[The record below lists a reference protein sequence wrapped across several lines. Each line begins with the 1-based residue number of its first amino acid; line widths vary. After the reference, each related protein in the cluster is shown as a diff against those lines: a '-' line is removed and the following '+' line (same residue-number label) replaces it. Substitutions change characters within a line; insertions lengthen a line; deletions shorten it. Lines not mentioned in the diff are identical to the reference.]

1 METTWT
7 DRYAQ
12 RTRGMS
18 GSAIRE
24 LLKLTAQPDVIS
36 FAGGLPAPD
45 VFPVE
50 AFDEASQKV
59 LREHGSTALQYS
71 TTEGYQPLRE
81 LIAGMMSEDGF
92 EVDPDQVLITH
103 GSQQALD
110 LFGKIFI
117 NPGDHVAVERPT
129 FLGALQAWKAY
140 QAEYLT
146 IPVDDDGMRVDE
158 LEEVL
163 RHGPK
168 FLYTMPTFHN
178 PAGVTLSAERRETLL
193 ELADRY
199 GVPLVEDDPYSKL
212 RYSGQPQ
219 SPLVALDARGRGS
232 TGEGDVLYLGTFSKT
247 LSPGLRLGWALAP
260 PDVIRRMVQAKQG
273 ADLHTSTFT
282 QMVAYEVA
290 RDGFID
296 EHAERIRSVY
306 RERRDAML
314 SAIEANFPEGVQ
326 WTHPEGGLF
335 LWVTLPEAVDAAELL
350 ETAVETE
357 KVAFVPGHT
366 LDPTERIRNTMRLNF
381 SYANVE
387 LIQDGM
393 ERLGRVLERVLDERA
408 PATAQASY

>member
-12 RTRGMS
+12 RTHGMS
-18 GSAIRE
+18 SSAIRE

-36 FAGGLPAPD
+36 FAGGLPAPE

-50 AFDEASQKV
+50 AFDAASQQV

-71 TTEGYQPLRE
+71 TTEGYRPLRE
-81 LIAGMMSEDGF
+81 LIAEMMTEDGF

-117 NPGDHVAVERPT
+117 NPGDHVAVEQPT

-146 IPVDDDGMRVDE
+146 IPVDDDGMRVDQ

-178 PAGVTLSAERRETLL
+178 PAGVTLSPERRQRLL
-193 ELADRY
+193 ELADQY

-212 RYSGQPQ
+212 RYSGDHQ
-219 SPLVALDARGRGS
+219 SPLVALDARRRGS
-232 TGEGDVLYLGTFSKT
+232 SGEGDVLYLGTFSKT

-260 PDVIRRMVQAKQG
+260 KDVIRRMVQAKQG
-273 ADLHTSTFT
+273 ADLHTSTFS

-290 RDGFID
+290 RDGFLD

-314 SAIEANFPEGVQ
+314 SAIEANFPEGVH
-326 WTHPEGGLF
+326 WTRPEGGLF
-335 LWVTLPEAVDAAELL
+335 LWVTLPEAIDAAELL

-366 LDPTERIRNTMRLNF
+366 LDPTEQIRNTMRLNF

-387 LIQDGM
+387 LIEEGI
-393 ERLGRVLERVLDERA
+393 ERLGRVLNRTMEQYA
-408 PATAQASY
+408 PVAQAY

>member
-12 RTRGMS
+12 RTQHMG

-36 FAGGLPAPD
+36 FAGGLPAPE

-50 AFDEASQKV
+50 AFNEASQRV

-71 TTEGYQPLRE
+71 TTEGYPPLRE
-81 LIAGMMSEDGF
+81 LIAEMMSEDGF
-92 EVDPDQVLITH
+92 NVDPDQILITH

-146 IPVDDDGMRVDE
+146 VPVDDEGMKVDQ

-178 PAGVTLSAERRETLL
+178 PAGVTLSPQRREILL
-193 ELADRY
+193 ELADQY
-199 GVPLVEDDPYSKL
+199 GVPVVEDDPYSKL
-212 RYSGQPQ
+212 RYSGEPQ
-219 SPLVALDARGRGS
+219 SPLVALDGRRYATS
-232 TGEGDVLYLGTFSKT
+232 DEGNVLYLGTFSKT

-260 PDVIRRMVQAKQG
+260 KDVVRRMVQAKQG
-273 ADLHTSTFT
+273 SDLHTSTFS

-314 SAIEANFPEGVQ
+314 SAIAANFPEGVA

-335 LWVTLPEAVDAAELL
+335 LWVTLPERIDAAELL

-357 KVAFVPGHT
+357 KIAFVPGHT
-366 LDPTERIRNTMRLNF
+366 LDPAEQIRNTMRLNF
-381 SYANVE
+381 SYADVE
-387 LIQDGM
+387 LIEDGM
-393 ERLGRVLERVLDERA
+393 ERLGRVLNRA
-408 PATAQASY
+408 LAEKAPSAAQASD

>member
-12 RTRGMS
+12 RTHGMS
-18 GSAIRE
+18 SSAIRE

-36 FAGGLPAPD
+36 FAGGLPAPE

-50 AFDEASQKV
+50 AFNEASQRV

-81 LIAGMMSEDGF
+81 LIAEMMSEDGF
-92 EVDPDQVLITH
+92 QVDPDQVLITH
-103 GSQQALD
+103 GSQQGLD

-117 NPGDHVAVERPT
+117 NPGDHVAVEQPT

-140 QAEYLT
+140 QAQYLT
-146 IPVDDDGMRVDE
+146 IPVDDDGMQVDQ

-178 PAGVTLSAERRETLL
+178 PAGVTLSPERRQTLL
-193 ELADRY
+193 GLADQY

-212 RYSGQPQ
+212 RYSGDPQ
-219 SPLVALDARGRGS
+219 SPLVALDARWRGA
-232 TGEGDVLYLGTFSKT
+232 TGEGDVLHLGTFSKT

-260 PDVIRRMVQAKQG
+260 KDVIRRMVQAKQG

-290 RDGFID
+290 RDGFLD

-314 SAIEANFPEGVQ
+314 SAIEGNFPDDVH
-326 WTHPEGGLF
+326 WTRPDGGLF
-335 LWVTLPEAVDAAELL
+335 LWVTLPEAIDAAELL

-366 LDPTERIRNTMRLNF
+366 LDPTEQIRNTMRLNF

-387 LIQDGM
+387 LIEDGI
-393 ERLGRVLERVLDERA
+393 ERLGRLLNRAMEQYA
-408 PATAQASY
+408 PAAPAY

>member
-12 RTRGMS
+12 RTHGLS
-18 GSAIRE
+18 SSAIRE

-36 FAGGLPAPD
+36 FAGGLPAPE

-50 AFDEASQKV
+50 AFNEASQKV

-71 TTEGYQPLRE
+71 TTEGYPPLRE
-81 LIAGMMSEDGF
+81 LIAEMMTEDGF
-92 EVDPDQVLITH
+92 EVDPGQVLVTH

-117 NPGDHVAVERPT
+117 NPGDHVALEQPT

-146 IPVDDDGMRVDE
+146 IPIDDDGMQVDR

-178 PAGVTLSAERRETLL
+178 PAGVTLSAERRRTLL
-193 ELADRY
+193 ELADQY
-199 GVPLVEDDPYSKL
+199 GIPIVEDDPYSKL

-219 SPLVALDARGRGS
+219 SPLVALDARWRGA

-247 LSPGLRLGWALAP
+247 LAPGLRLGWALAP
-260 PDVIRRMVQAKQG
+260 TDVIRRMVQAKQG

-296 EHAERIRSVY
+296 EHAERIRAVY
-306 RERRDAML
+306 RERRDVML
-314 SAIEANFPEGVQ
+314 NAIEANFPEGVA

-335 LWVTLPEAVDAAELL
+335 LWVTLPEAIDAAELL

-366 LDPTERIRNTMRLNF
+366 LDPTEQIRNTMRLNF
-381 SYANVE
+381 SYANVD
-387 LIQDGM
+387 LIEDGI
-393 ERLGRVLERVLDERA
+393 ERLGRVLHRATAQHA
-408 PATAQASY
+408 PAAQASY

>member
-1 METTWT
+1 METTWA

-18 GSAIRE
+18 SSAIRE

-50 AFDEASQKV
+50 AFNEASQRV

-71 TTEGYQPLRE
+71 TTEGYPPLRQ
-81 LIAGMMSEDGF
+81 LIAEMMSEDGF
-92 EVDPDQVLITH
+92 EVDPDQILITH

-110 LFGKIFI
+110 LFGKIVI

-146 IPVDDDGMRVDE
+146 VPVDDDGMRVDQ

-178 PAGVTLSAERRETLL
+178 PAGVTLSPKRREILL
-193 ELADRY
+193 ELADQY

-212 RYSGQPQ
+212 RYSGEPQ
-219 SPLVALDARGRGS
+219 SPLVALDARRRG
-232 TGEGDVLYLGTFSKT
+232 TTDEGDVLYLGTLSKT

-260 PDVIRRMVQAKQG
+260 KDVIRRMTQAKQG
-273 ADLHTSTFT
+273 TDLHTSTFT

-314 SAIEANFPEGVQ
+314 RAIEANFPDGVR
-326 WTHPEGGLF
+326 WTRPEGGLF
-335 LWVTLPEAVDAAELL
+335 LWVTLPEAIDAAELL

-387 LIQDGM
+387 RIEDGI
-393 ERLGRVLERVLDERA
+393 ERLGRVLNRA
-408 PATAQASY
+408 MDQRETTAQASSA

>member
-1 METTWT
+1 METIWT

-12 RTRGMS
+12 RMHRLS

-36 FAGGLPAPD
+36 FAGGLPAPE

-50 AFDEASQKV
+50 AFNEASQRV
-59 LREHGSTALQYS
+59 LHEHGSTALQYS
-71 TTEGYQPLRE
+71 TTEGFPPLRE
-81 LIAGMMSEDGF
+81 LIAEMMTEDGF
-92 EVDPDQVLITH
+92 DVDPDQILITH

-146 IPVDDDGMRVDE
+146 VPVDDEGMKVDE
-158 LEEVL
+158 LDEVL

-178 PAGVTLSAERRETLL
+178 PAGVTLSPKRREILL
-193 ELADRY
+193 ELADQY
-199 GVPLVEDDPYSKL
+199 GVPVVEDDPYSKL
-212 RYSGQPQ
+212 RYSGEHQ
-219 SPLVALDARGRGS
+219 SPLVALDGRRDATS
-232 TGEGDVLYLGTFSKT
+232 DEGNVLYLGTFSKT

-260 PDVIRRMVQAKQG
+260 KDVIRRMVQAKQG
-273 ADLHTSTFT
+273 ADLHTSTFS

-314 SAIEANFPEGVQ
+314 SAIAENFPESVE

-335 LWVTLPEAVDAAELL
+335 LWVTLPEQIDAAELL

-366 LDPTERIRNTMRLNF
+366 LDPTEQIRNTMRLNF

-387 LIQDGM
+387 LIEDGM
-393 ERLGRVLERVLDERA
+393 ERLGRVLNRA
-408 PATAQASY
+408 LADKAPSAAQASD